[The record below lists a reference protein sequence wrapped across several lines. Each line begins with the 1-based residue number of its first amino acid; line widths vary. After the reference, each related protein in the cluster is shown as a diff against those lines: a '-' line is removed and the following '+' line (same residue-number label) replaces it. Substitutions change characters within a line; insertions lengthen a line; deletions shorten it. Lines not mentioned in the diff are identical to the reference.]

1 MTSIIF
7 LTTVALI
14 VMLAELGW
22 AQPSGL
28 TCDQLDKVVPPGIS
42 AFISNNPFEF
52 SYVLTKTFDCTARV
66 YVQPVHGLTNYSG
79 TALDIRGTHI
89 IINDFTI
96 GSDSMTAFL
105 TNCDNGK
112 KQVWHFQ
119 YIDLNDPQGA
129 NYCAYSCNG
138 PEIVEYKCT
147 TNTGYISAT
156 QRQAVK
162 KAQLVPNGY
171 KIHLAQDN
179 CPPHPFCPL
188 YY

>member
-1 MTSIIF
+1 MTSIIL

-22 AQPSGL
+22 AVSGL
-28 TCDQLDKVVPPGIS
+28 TCDQLPNVIPPGIS
-42 AFISNNPFEF
+42 AFASNNPFEF
-52 SYVLTKTFDCTARV
+52 SYVLTNDIDCTARV

-79 TALDIRGTHI
+79 TAFDIRGTHI
-89 IINDFTI
+89 TINDFTI
-96 GSDSMTAFL
+96 APDGLTAYL
-105 TNCDNGK
+105 TNCDNGE

-119 YIDLNDPQGA
+119 YVDLDDPQGA

-147 TNTGYISAT
+147 TNTGYISP
-156 QRQAVK
+156 QQLQAVK
-162 KAQLVPNGY
+162 EAQSVPNGD
-171 KIHLAQDN
+171 KIHLAQAN
-179 CPPHPFCPL
+179 CPPHLYCPL